1 MRISLPPHI
10 AWPAFVISILLMG
23 MVTTLYTV
31 YLANQS
37 PPQVVENYYEK
48 ALNWDSE
55 QAVAAASQAL
65 GWDLQLAIAPPQTE
79 ASERIIQV
87 TLLDAAGQPITNLEG
102 SVRARR
108 PDQIG
113 ILAETPLMAR
123 PDGSYEGHLPLT
135 KRGLWDLEVIVQ
147 REDERFV
154 QTVRRE
160 IYQ

>member
-55 QAVAAASQAL
+55 QAVVAASQAL
-65 GWDLQLAIAPPQTE
+65 GWDLQLAIVPSRTGATE
-79 ASERIIQV
+79 RTIKV

-102 SVRARR
+102 TVRARR

-113 ILAETPLMAR
+113 ILAETALTVR
-123 PDGSYEGHLPLT
+123 PDGSYEAHLPLAQ
-135 KRGLWDLEVIVQ
+135 RGLWDLEVVAQ
-147 REDERFV
+147 RDNERFV

-160 IYQ
+160 IY